1 MNYRHAFHA
10 GNFADCTKHALLVWL
25 LRALAAKEKPFRVP
39 DTHAGIGSYDLSAGS
54 EAERTGEWR
63 RGIGRLLEIEARGIP
78 DWPLADYVALVRA
91 AGAPAA
97 YPGSP
102 ALVAALMR
110 PQDHLLACE
119 LHPEDAALLRAAFR
133 RDGQVAVHR
142 RDGWEALKA
151 LTPFPEKRG
160 LVLVDPPFEQEGEFE
175 RLAAGIALVSHRF
188 RAGIQACWYPIKHR
202 APVRAFHAALRDG
215 GVRDLVAAE
224 IWLREPTDPTRL
236 NGCGLLVANPPWKF
250 EAEGGAILAA
260 LLDALGDGEP
270 GQGWAMTRI
279 AAE

>member
-10 GNFADCTKHALLVWL
+10 GNFADCMKHALLAWL
-25 LRALAAKEKPFRVP
+25 LRALAAKPTPFRVL
-39 DTHAGIGSYDLSAGS
+39 DTHAGTGGYDLSAG
-54 EAERTGEWR
+54 EAMRTGEWR
-63 RGIGRLLEIEARGIP
+63 RGIGRLLDVAEG
-78 DWPLADYVALVRA
+78 PLADYVALVRA
-91 AGAPAA
+91 ADGTQGAPAA

-102 ALVAALMR
+102 ALIRALLR

-119 LHPEDAALLRAAFR
+119 LHPEDHATLRARFR
-133 RDGQVAVHR
+133 RDPQVAIHH

-160 LVLVDPPFEQEGEFE
+160 LVLVDPPFEQEGEFD
-175 RLAAGIALVSHRF
+175 RLAQGIALVSHRF
-188 RAGIQACWYPIKHR
+188 RAAIQACWYPIKHR
-202 APVRAFHAALRDG
+202 APVRAFHAALQDS

-224 IWLREPTDPTRL
+224 LWLREPTDPTRL

-260 LLDALGDGEP
+260 LLDRLGDGEP
-270 GQGWAMTRI
+270 GQGWAITRI
-279 AAE
+279 AEE